1 MCKVTMF
8 VLFFYRGLSN
18 SSSHVAFSEVSN
30 LQFPHTFCFLPNSST
45 VIAHHGQARSKGVI
59 GVTVLTAL
67 FSCWPPLDQISPSG
81 CRAGPANTAHTFSV
95 SQQTTGVKP
104 EAGVHVVVTDGL
116 AL

>member
-1 MCKVTMF
+1 MQGDHVCF
-8 VLFFYRGLSN
+8 VFYRGLSN
-18 SSSHVAFSEVSN
+18 SSSHIAFSEVSN